1 MTGRRRDHD
10 EAGQTTILIV
20 GLAVVLLMTMAVVVD
35 ASAAFLRRQSLD
47 SLADG
52 AALAGADAGASG
64 QDVYLNGV
72 DPERLQLFTDS
83 ARAGVAAY
91 LRDAHAYAD
100 FPGLSWSVRV
110 DPATRT
116 VQVAVH
122 ATLKLPFQVPG
133 GPGRTVVGATGSAA
147 VVPDQ

>member
-1 MTGRRRDHD
+1 MSQSRSSAD
-10 EAGQTTILIV
+10 EAGQTTIFIV

-64 QDVYLNGV
+64 QDVYLTGV
-72 DPERLQLFTDS
+72 DPERLQLFTAS
-83 ARAGVAAY
+83 ARDGVAGY
-91 LRDAHAYAD
+91 LRDSGAYAH
-100 FPGLSWSVRV
+100 FPGLHWSVHV

-116 VQVAVH
+116 VSVSLQAPL
-122 ATLKLPFQVPG
+122 ALPFQVPG